1 MWDTYVEPN
10 LPAEPDPAKEKADM
24 EASAI
29 AAAVLAA
36 RMGMPGADMAKV
48 KDALKRSL

>member
-10 LPAEPDPAKEKADM
+10 LPPEPDPAKEKSET
-24 EASAI
+24 EAAAI
-29 AAAVLAA
+29 AAAMMAGVDL
-36 RMGMPGADMAKV
+36 AKV